1 MGSCTGILCRVF
13 LSWCPPPSTV
23 VTQFDSLSLSFAD
36 PWWKVIHDF
45 IAYIYI
51 YIIYPTG
58 LDVSTSQFS
67 RGMERGLPW
76 DVKWLQVRR
85 TVVWEKKSM
94 ARGMAQ
100 SSAAVRIVPP
110 CAASNNACRRQQW
123 CWKRS
128 PSEHHHILQHCH
140 WKGIRMK
147 ETQKWRCLV
156 MLCNNVLDM
165 FR

>member
-13 LSWCPPPSTV
+13 LSWCPPSTV

-45 IAYIYI
+45 IAYIPYH
-51 YIIYPTG
+51 G
-58 LDVSTSQFS
+58 LDVSTSQWINEVWS
-67 RGMERGLPW
+67 VDCHGMWSGF
-76 DVKWLQVRR
+76 R
-85 TVVWEKKSM
+85 TAGPLFGRKI
-94 ARGMAQ
+94 MAQ
-100 SSAAVRIVPP
+100 WSAAVRIVPP

-147 ETQKWRCLV
+147 ETQKWRCLEDRKSV
-156 MLCNNVLDM
+156 V
-165 FR
+165 